1 MTAPS
6 KVRMKYGPRE
16 PLNNSL
22 HAQFFR
28 LVRPL
33 YGSKGKEGRD
43 FEGVCPS
50 IEKAQQRVRASL
62 EDPTYPDEHKGAA

>member
-1 MTAPS
+1 MVAEKGWQAWES
-6 KVRMKYGPRE
+6 
-16 PLNNSL
+16 LNNAL
-22 HAQFFR
+22 RAQSFR

-33 YGSKGKEGRD
+33 YGPKGKEGRD

-62 EDPTYPDEHKGAA
+62 EDPKGEA